1 MNDDNTRPTGRQLSI
16 IDTSWTDLKKNMIE
30 ADPSLTENLLDT
42 GIRKLQNA
50 LMKQTNNKKQIYFF
64 AQYLDEKTLSHLFY
78 YETVELLAA
87 LVKVEATPN
96 TSLYIK
102 EGSFKI
108 PKAQNIMQHYAAIL
122 ETLNTGKSA
131 MYNKNILSQYNA
143 FYDTQIASI
152 LTVQFKETFEQLLL
166 AFEEKSVP
174 VGELLLRI
182 LPILEDELI
191 SILESKDYVK
201 QLNKKLPTHIN
212 DNKVPKLNT
221 WLKKDKSHLSL
232 DQAIVLEIITHN
244 LFGDYLFESNTDRI
258 LDLTFMHEK
267 ERLKRVYDVSS
278 RRKELIEGF
287 QAIPFNAEKIADYEA
302 QIDAYI
308 ESILSTARTKFALE
322 TWELHSVDYPSVKE
336 ILATPIQQA
345 LTPDDIQQI
354 YQYLLNMVLQIKPTS
369 TNFKQENIARLN
381 NIRERNTPKQKNAS
395 AYDQLSLLTTPE
407 KEAFSKKLKQ
417 EKIQHIETAIALKN
431 SELSALQKDL
441 DDAKAENE
449 EILFSDYQE
458 GIYAA
463 YHFFQQDSSSKY
475 DSVLDSLIGIYWS
488 EIEK

>member
-166 AFEEKSVP
+166 AFE
-174 VGELLLRI
+174 
-182 LPILEDELI
+182 
-191 SILESKDYVK
+191 
-201 QLNKKLPTHIN
+201 
-212 DNKVPKLNT
+212 
-221 WLKKDKSHLSL
+221 
-232 DQAIVLEIITHN
+232 
-244 LFGDYLFESNTDRI
+244 
-258 LDLTFMHEK
+258 
-267 ERLKRVYDVSS
+267 
-278 RRKELIEGF
+278 
-287 QAIPFNAEKIADYEA
+287 
-302 QIDAYI
+302 
-308 ESILSTARTKFALE
+308 
-322 TWELHSVDYPSVKE
+322 
-336 ILATPIQQA
+336 
-345 LTPDDIQQI
+345 
-354 YQYLLNMVLQIKPTS
+354 
-369 TNFKQENIARLN
+369 
-381 NIRERNTPKQKNAS
+381 
-395 AYDQLSLLTTPE
+395 
-407 KEAFSKKLKQ
+407 
-417 EKIQHIETAIALKN
+417 
-431 SELSALQKDL
+431 
-441 DDAKAENE
+441 
-449 EILFSDYQE
+449 
-458 GIYAA
+458 
-463 YHFFQQDSSSKY
+463 
-475 DSVLDSLIGIYWS
+475 
-488 EIEK
+488 